1 MFDIRA
7 FDRLR
12 EAVGDDPAD
21 LADIAGS
28 FLEEAPKLLQSMV
41 QAADSGDHDTVHRQ
55 AHSLKSNARDFGA
68 TRLAELCQAL
78 EHELRSGGRP
88 EDLAARVSAVS
99 VAWDEVRPLLIAE
112 VERIGSGG

>member
-1 MFDIRA
+1 MFDARA

-28 FLEEAPKLLQSMV
+28 FLEDAPSLLRSMTEAAEK
-41 QAADSGDHDTVHRQ
+41 GDHDTVHRQ

-68 TRLAELCQAL
+68 TELAELCQAL

-88 EDLAARVSAVS
+88 EDLIQRVAAISA
-99 VAWDEVRPLLIAE
+99 AWDGVRPLIEAE
-112 VERIGSGG
+112 VQRLSGG